1 MEILFLCT
9 GNICRSPAAE
19 AILRHRLGRAGVPA
33 SVRSAGLIQGGGQPA
48 SAHGVDVLSGLGI
61 DLSSH
66 RSRHM
71 TADLLSQADLI
82 LAMAR
87 EHVREAVV
95 TAPETWPRTFT
106 LKELVRRA
114 GRVGP
119 RQPAEPLD
127 AWLARVHE
135 GRTPRELMGRSDED
149 DVADP
154 IGQPRKAYERMIEEV
169 DSLLEQ
175 VVWMVW
181 GSEIRERAS

>member
-1 MEILFLCT
+1 
-9 GNICRSPAAE
+9 
-19 AILRHRLGRAGVPA
+19 
-33 SVRSAGLIQGGGQPA
+33 
-48 SAHGVDVLSGLGI
+48 
-61 DLSSH
+61 
-66 RSRHM
+66 M